1 MPTVN
6 MHEAKT
12 QLSRLVDAALAGEEV
27 VIARAG
33 KPAVRLVPVEEPL
46 PRRQFGILKGKVW
59 AAPDAWDPMTEEEL
73 ALWYDAPL
81 VAEPYDEP
89 EGTEVREPASA
100 EKAG

>member
-1 MPTVN
+1 MATTVN

-33 KPAVRLVPVEEPL
+33 RPVVRLVPVKEPR
-46 PRRQFGILKGKVW
+46 PRRQPGVLRGKVW

-81 VAEPYDEP
+81 VAEPYGDDDDE
-89 EGTEVREPASA
+89 
-100 EKAG
+100 